1 MRSGE
6 RMITIVSGLP
16 RSGTSMMMQVLEA
29 GGLPVLTDNIRKPD
43 ADNPRGY
50 YELEKVKQIK
60 KDTSWLDEADG
71 KVFKMVS
78 ALLYDLPQDRFY
90 KIIFME
96 RKIDELLASQSV
108 MLKNMGKEQGP
119 SDDDMR
125 KFSEAHLAKL
135 MRWLDNRENMDVLYC
150 GYDSMIKNPA
160 KESVRIAKFL
170 EREMDIE
177 KMVQV
182 VDPALYRQR
191 V

>member
-1 MRSGE
+1 
-6 RMITIVSGLP
+6 MITIVSGLP

-29 GGLPVLTDNIRKPD
+29 GGLPVLTDNVRKPD

-60 KDTSWLDEADG
+60 KDVFWLDEADG

-90 KIIFME
+90 KIIFMR
-96 RKIDELLASQSV
+96 RKIEEIAASQSV
-108 MLKNMGKEQGP
+108 MLKNMGKEQGQGN
-119 SDDDMR
+119 DDMR
-125 KFSEAHLAKL
+125 KFFKAHLAKL
-135 MRWLDNRENMDVLYC
+135 MRWLDNQENMDVLYC
-150 GYDSMIKNPA
+150 GYDSMIENPM
-160 KESVRIAKFL
+160 EQSVRIAEFL
-170 EREMDIE
+170 ERDMDVE